1 VKLGAQQD
9 GLQIVNCGL
18 QAGDRI
24 VVNGLQRI
32 RPGDPITPHLVP
44 MPNAQITA
52 NATSS
57 QPQPTDKT
65 STPAQG

>member
-1 VKLGAQQD
+1 
-9 GLQIVNCGL
+9 
-18 QAGDRI
+18 
-24 VVNGLQRI
+24 
-32 RPGDPITPHLVP
+32 

-65 STPAQG
+65 STPAKG